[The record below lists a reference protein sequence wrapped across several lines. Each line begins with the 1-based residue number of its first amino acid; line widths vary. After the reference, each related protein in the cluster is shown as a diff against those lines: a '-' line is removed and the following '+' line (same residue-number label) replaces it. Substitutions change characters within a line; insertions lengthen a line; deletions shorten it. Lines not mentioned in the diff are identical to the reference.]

1 MTTEQGVSTESTV
14 LAERQDGVLLITLNR
29 PNRLNALTDE
39 MRGQLRDIL
48 RDARAAAS
56 VRAVVL
62 TGAGRAFCSGAE
74 LSARP
79 VEPDG
84 TPASRPPARLPRYGW
99 LQDFST
105 LPVPVVAAVNG
116 VAAGAGLGLA
126 LACDIRVVAPDAYFY
141 SAFAHRALAA
151 DNGVSWT
158 MTRLVGPAKTLRW
171 LWNADRISADLAL
184 QSGLADVVPTEASAL
199 DEALRIAQGWANGPT
214 VALGTI
220 KQQVYHALESTFADQ
235 LVFEELTTA
244 RVSQTADVKEGA
256 AAFRE
261 KREPQFKGQ

>member
-1 MTTEQGVSTESTV
+1 VTTEPMESDTSPVLTERRDSV
-14 LAERQDGVLLITLNR
+14 LVITLNR

-39 MRGQLRDIL
+39 MREMLRTIL
-48 RDARAAAS
+48 REARAEAA

-84 TPASRPPARLPRYGW
+84 TPAPRPPARIPRYGW

-158 MTRLVGPAKTLRW
+158 MTRLVGPARTLRW
-171 LWNADRISADLAL
+171 LWNADRIPADVAL
-184 QSGLADVVPTEASAL
+184 QTGLADIVPTETSAL
-199 DEALRIAQGWANGPT
+199 DEGLRIAEQWANGPT
-214 VALGTI
+214 VAFGTI

-235 LVFEELTTA
+235 LIYEELAAA
-244 RVSQTADVKEGA
+244 RVSQTEDVKEGA

-261 KREPQFKGQ
+261 KRAPQFKGR